1 MEPLAEEKPRLMVE
15 LPVRDKTNMDPLMEL
30 PTSREKYI
38 LEALV
43 EETPRMASQQEDME
57 LVRRSSEESF
67 GEEVERVM
75 MIGEEEHSP
84 SPFLPKR

>member
-1 MEPLAEEKPRLMVE
+1 MMVE

-67 GEEVERVM
+67 GEEVVERVM
-75 MIGEEEHSP
+75 RKEKQRSRTVKVNFCWSRP
-84 SPFLPKR
+84 

>member
-75 MIGEEEHSP
+75 IGEEEHSP
-84 SPFLPKR
+84 SPFLKKR